1 VIFLNL
7 FFLNHDYKSY
17 HNTKHILTKFKILK
31 IKIYIFHISIFKTFI
46 SYEIKNNKK
55 YIILIFDRWKTN
67 KIRMKGVIKIEFELI
82 ILYLS
87 NLRINAE
94 KKFGLLAKL
103 ELIIFIKI
111 ILFYLKK
118 QLILIKL
125 CLAG

>member
-1 VIFLNL
+1 
-7 FFLNHDYKSY
+7 
-17 HNTKHILTKFKILK
+17 
-31 IKIYIFHISIFKTFI
+31 
-46 SYEIKNNKK
+46 
-55 YIILIFDRWKTN
+55 
-67 KIRMKGVIKIEFELI
+67 MKGVIKIEFELI

-103 ELIIFIKI
+103 ESIIFIKI

-125 CLAG
+125 YLAG

>member
-1 VIFLNL
+1 
-7 FFLNHDYKSY
+7 
-17 HNTKHILTKFKILK
+17 
-31 IKIYIFHISIFKTFI
+31 
-46 SYEIKNNKK
+46 
-55 YIILIFDRWKTN
+55 
-67 KIRMKGVIKIEFELI
+67 MKGVIKIEFELI

-103 ELIIFIKI
+103 ESIIFIKI

>member
-1 VIFLNL
+1 
-7 FFLNHDYKSY
+7 
-17 HNTKHILTKFKILK
+17 
-31 IKIYIFHISIFKTFI
+31 
-46 SYEIKNNKK
+46 
-55 YIILIFDRWKTN
+55 
-67 KIRMKGVIKIEFELI
+67 MKGVIKIEFELI

-87 NLRINAE
+87 NLRIDAE

-111 ILFYLKK
+111 ILYYLKK